1 MTCPSLADIYLEN
14 IMSKKLEVAA
24 PDAFSRRRTIL
35 KAAVDLGM
43 LGLGASLIEL
53 PEAHAASAGF
63 VLPPASDAVTPFR
76 VSVPQD
82 AIDDSSAA

>member
-1 MTCPSLADIYLEN
+1 
-14 IMSKKLEVAA
+14 MSKKLEVAA